1 MIIVLVCQ
9 RLKMYHFQSY
19 TLPDVLC
26 TYIQYIYI
34 PHSYIRIF
42 IQAYTCTLT
51 TLLKVTTI
59 GECKKNAQIL
69 LAGNVGHYANEA
81 VLSGTLQTLS

>member
-1 MIIVLVCQ
+1 MIIVIVCQ
-9 RLKMYHFQSY
+9 HLKMYHFQSY

-59 GECKKNAQIL
+59 DECKKM
-69 LAGNVGHYANEA
+69 
-81 VLSGTLQTLS
+81 LQFYWLGMLDIMQMKLC